1 MQLCVQDEQPPRS
14 ALEFHAW
21 SALEPIR
28 LEKLFTAAMLDCG
41 GWVLERTEPRNGQI
55 SYLVEFACERSV
67 DVYSAL
73 VALGIELS
81 QHAHLSLT
89 RLWQCARHGHCLRR
103 MPVARMRITILS
115 VGVAE
120 SELAETAP
128 QGG

>member
-1 MQLCVQDEQPPRS
+1 MHRCIQDEQHLS
-14 ALEFHAW
+14 TVEFRAW
-21 SALEPIR
+21 SALEPML

-41 GWVLERTEPRNGQI
+41 GWVLERTEPRNGHM
-55 SYLVEFACERSV
+55 SFLVEFACERSMN
-67 DVYSAL
+67 VYSAL

-81 QHAHLSLT
+81 RHAHLSLT

-103 MPVARMRITILS
+103 LPVARIRIVIQAVS
-115 VGVAE
+115 VSE